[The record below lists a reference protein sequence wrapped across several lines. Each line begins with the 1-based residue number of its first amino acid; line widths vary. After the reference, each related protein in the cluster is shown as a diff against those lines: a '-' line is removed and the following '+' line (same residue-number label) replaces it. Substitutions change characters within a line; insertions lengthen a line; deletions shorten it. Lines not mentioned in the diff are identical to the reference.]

1 MRIFNVCRRTILF
14 SGLFLTLLLFT
25 QVGRFAK
32 LKFFLSWWAY
42 SFPLAAISVA
52 SMLMYELSGIDGY
65 RWIGAG
71 LLMLLSA
78 VVALL
83 LIRTVI
89 AISRHGICVP
99 GH

>member
-1 MRIFNVCRRTILF
+1 
-14 SGLFLTLLLFT
+14 
-25 QVGRFAK
+25 
-32 LKFFLSWWAY
+32 
-42 SFPLAAISVA
+42 
-52 SMLMYELSGIDGY
+52 MLMYELSGIDGY

-71 LLMLLSA
+71 LLMLLSV

-89 AISRHGICVP
+89 AISGHGICVP